1 MWGRGENDVIEAPIC
16 LNGLEQAWMGL
27 SGRKGVQSHGDR
39 HAFREAQM
47 SGERHSQTNR
57 HAHLTAAPLS
67 PDSSSFWFA
76 NLEKIVPQPKCRV
89 SAISRWCFF
98 SALQAYLYSS
108 QIYPPILGQINI
120 EKQCVSKRLFY
131 SELIYIKRHKFVG
144 SSGFVVKLIRR
155 SGGWQTKVLSI
166 KELCLSPQKLFCPQL
181 KQKTICCD
189 KD

>member
-1 MWGRGENDVIEAPIC
+1 
-16 LNGLEQAWMGL
+16 MGL

-67 PDSSSFWFA
+67 PDSSSWIA
-76 NLEKIVPQPKCRV
+76 NLEKIVPQPKCRL
-89 SAISRWCFF
+89 SAIS
-98 SALQAYLYSS
+98 
-108 QIYPPILGQINI
+108 PILGELDI
-120 EKQCVSKRLFY
+120 EKQCVSFIQSWY
-131 SELIYIKRHKFVG
+131 MKRHKFVG

-189 KD
+189 KDKPFLHLFKTCISDKISFCC